1 MRLDTYLYTPERGWN
16 RPFDRGLDSENSL
29 VIIFGDPD
37 IDDGHVGLKELISSY
52 SESKVVGCST
62 AGEIFE
68 DELYS
73 GGIAAAVVRFECS
86 KIRVAACSVDSVADD
101 FEIGENL
108 IKTLDDHGSLR
119 AVFVLSDGLN
129 VNGSELTRGINR
141 SLERSKAVV
150 TGALAGDED
159 RFESTWVVVGRRLK
173 QNYVTAVGFYGDNIH
188 VEFGSQGG
196 WDRFGIDR
204 RVTRAKGNVLYT
216 LDNKPALELYKRYLG
231 EYADELPASG
241 LLFPLQVKRGDEEPK
256 VRTIVAIDEKENSIT
271 FAGDIEQGSSAS
283 FMKANFDNLVSGA
296 EHAALQIDSGENEYE
311 GEDSLLIAVSCVG
324 RRLVLGQRSEDE
336 LEVVR
341 DVFPPSVKMVGF
353 YSYGEISTRTNGRCD
368 LLNQT
373 MTLTRIWEKC
383 TK

>member
-1 MRLDTYLYTPERGWN
+1 MAEGDA
-16 RPFDRGLDSENSL
+16 GLEAL
-29 VIIFGDPD
+29 
-37 IDDGHVGLKELISSY
+37 LSSY
-52 SESKVVGCST
+52 PKSEVVGCST

-68 DELYS
+68 DELTT
-73 GGIAAAVVRFECS
+73 GGISAAVLRFDCT
-86 KIRVAACSVDSVADD
+86 KIRVVTCSVDSVGDD
-101 FEIGENL
+101 FAIGESL
-108 IKTLDDHGSLR
+108 AKTLSEGESLR
-119 AVFVLSDGLN
+119 GIFVLSDGLH

-141 SLERSKAVV
+141 SIEGSGVVV
-150 TGALAGDED
+150 TGALAGDD
-159 RFESTWVVVGRRLK
+159 NRFESTWVVVERRLK
-173 QNYVTAVGFYGDNIH
+173 QKYVTAVGFYGDNVH

-204 RVTRAKGNVLYT
+204 RVTRAKGNVLYS

-241 LLFPLQVKRGDEEPK
+241 LLFPLQVKKGEEEPK
-256 VRTIVAIDEKENSIT
+256 VRTIVAIDEKESSIT
-271 FAGDIEQGSSAS
+271 FAGDIEEGSCAS

-296 EHAALQIDSGENEYE
+296 EQAAMQIESGSDDVQNA
-311 GEDSLLIAVSCVG
+311 LLIAVSCVG

-341 DVFPPSVKMVGF
+341 DIFPPSVKMVGF

-373 MTLTRIWEKC
+373 MTLTRIWEGC
-383 TK
+383 AG